1 MIEWIPTVISISIS
15 AVMRLFGRGGKT
27 GASNRETEVNQ
38 RSGDASTQVVSGDH
52 AIMNFGTAN
61 VDAVPSNPVLTPALR
76 WHDCPHLRPERVSL
90 DEVKAVS
97 AFVSLR
103 LLYGGS
109 PSSGSPSSGSPFHQE
124 CTNPGLSGRW
134 HCASTRPEQSRNDG
148 GVKAAPP
155 TQPLERKRHEQIRQ
169 LLRPQPPRCQVQ
181 ATGQRAAAA
190 ASRPVRRLGQPPA
203 GERRR
208 HHDRAD
214 HIPPGVVRPRG
225 RLPEPLTPN
234 APRRVIRAA
243 RRRPCPPRAPPALS
257 RRRRAA

>member
-1 MIEWIPTVISISIS
+1 MIEWIPTVVSISIS

-109 PSSGSPSSGSPFHQE
+109 PSSGSPFHQE
-124 CTNPGLSGRW
+124 CINPGCNRRCYRSQLQEAPTARRAARCQDPPPVARYRNQHRNQREMSLALDFLRGVTGLSGG
-134 HCASTRPEQSRNDG
+134 SPFLVTRVTTLRRDLDTLAMKWWSVTPLRKFNARSISRQLNCTREDTQHG
-148 GVKAAPP
+148 DIRPAHHAAP
-155 TQPLERKRHEQIRQ
+155 
-169 LLRPQPPRCQVQ
+169 
-181 ATGQRAAAA
+181 
-190 ASRPVRRLGQPPA
+190 
-203 GERRR
+203 
-208 HHDRAD
+208 
-214 HIPPGVVRPRG
+214 
-225 RLPEPLTPN
+225 
-234 APRRVIRAA
+234 
-243 RRRPCPPRAPPALS
+243 
-257 RRRRAA
+257 

>member
-1 MIEWIPTVISISIS
+1 MIEGIPTVISTSSS

-90 DEVKAVS
+90 DEIKAVS

-109 PSSGSPSSGSPFHQE
+109 PSSGSPFHQE
-124 CTNPGLSGRW
+124 CTNPGCNRRCYRSQLDEVLETSRRGWCEEDGR
-134 HCASTRPEQSRNDG
+134 P
-148 GVKAAPP
+148 
-155 TQPLERKRHEQIRQ
+155 
-169 LLRPQPPRCQVQ
+169 
-181 ATGQRAAAA
+181 
-190 ASRPVRRLGQPPA
+190 
-203 GERRR
+203 GERLMHAWRM
-208 HHDRAD
+208 
-214 HIPPGVVRPRG
+214 
-225 RLPEPLTPN
+225 
-234 APRRVIRAA
+234 
-243 RRRPCPPRAPPALS
+243 
-257 RRRRAA
+257 